1 MIRRRGFLA
10 GCLAVLASPL
20 ALFRKPIATDG
31 PSLTLDQVDEFME
44 MTTHRYN
51 REYLDSK
58 QPAIKTKPET
68 I

>member
-1 MIRRRGFLA
+1 
-10 GCLAVLASPL
+10 
-20 ALFRKPIATDG
+20 
-31 PSLTLDQVDEFME
+31 ME
-44 MTTHRYN
+44 MTMHRYN